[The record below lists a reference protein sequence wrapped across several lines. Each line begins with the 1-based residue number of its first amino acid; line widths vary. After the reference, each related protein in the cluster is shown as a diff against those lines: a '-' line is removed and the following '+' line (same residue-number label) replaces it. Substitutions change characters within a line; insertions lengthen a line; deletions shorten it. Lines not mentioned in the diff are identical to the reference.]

1 MCMSNIT
8 PEQVQQEVSLAG
20 SDAHPHARELVAQPA
35 AAAARDAVCQAKT
48 AWSSLEQL
56 LAWRAASA
64 SATEG
69 EGFLHDSEDDEP
81 GEEVSI
87 WELISKRSAEICG
100 APETANLIE
109 YDTNYS
115 SGSVQ
120 SISVD
125 PAMLSEVELDCVRS
139 LSSNSSLPQRQ
150 SSSAT
155 PSYQRLVD
163 LIPPGGSHGDL
174 HSIGRTRQSKRESAD
189 LCAAD
194 CTRASRH
201 PKLRLSRSCC
211 GSLCFGMGCCC
222 LLLAKDELGRA
233 ERPWRW
239 FWAAVEW
246 FPCGAG
252 CLLPAATPRSS
263 RSSSAE
269 MSRQTSPREVSST
282 PRAGTGT
289 ALEPGA

>member
-20 SDAHPHARELVAQPA
+20 PDAHPPTRELVAQPA

-69 EGFLHDSEDDEP
+69 EGFLHESDDDEP
-81 GEEVSI
+81 GDEVSV
-87 WELISKRSAEICG
+87 WELISKRSAGLCG
-100 APETANLIE
+100 TPETANLIE

-115 SGSVQ
+115 SGSVR
-120 SISVD
+120 SISED
-125 PAMLSEVELDCVRS
+125 PAMLSEVEVDCVRS
-139 LSSNSSLPQRQ
+139 LSSKSSSPQRQ

-163 LIPPGGSHGDL
+163 LIPQGGSHGDP
-174 HSIGRTRQSKRESAD
+174 HSIGRTRQRSAD
-189 LCAAD
+189 VCAAD
-194 CTRASRH
+194 STRASRH

-239 FWAAVEW
+239 FWAVVEW

-252 CLLPAATPRSS
+252 CLLPAASPRSS
-263 RSSSAE
+263 RSSSHE
-269 MSRQTSPREVSST
+269 MSQQTSPREVSST